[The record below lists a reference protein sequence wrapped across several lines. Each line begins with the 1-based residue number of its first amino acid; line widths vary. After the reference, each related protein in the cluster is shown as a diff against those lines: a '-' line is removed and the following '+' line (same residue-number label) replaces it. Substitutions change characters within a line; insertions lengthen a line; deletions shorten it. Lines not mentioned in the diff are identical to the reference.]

1 MVYYLFLL
9 SHNFP
14 ISFSTWILDIEVAH
28 HVCCSLSTFTQS
40 TPAQNSFVTL
50 PNSQSVVINRIGYV
64 FLSPD
69 LILNNVMFVPN
80 FHFNL
85 LSISSLTQSY
95 KSSINFMVD
104 SCTKGHTW
112 TKTIGMSRRHGS
124 LYFLNIVNFHATTPQ
139 IFSPCNNVSL
149 SQNEIWLYCLGHL
162 SYVMLQTLK
171 DEIEVKPNFGDSS
184 HCLVL
189 HLVKQCKL
197 HLFLTIIC
205 LFCLFNSYIVMFR
218 VSFTHLPLKVIDI
231 FYYC

>member
-50 PNSQSVVINRIGYV
+50 PNGQSVVINRIGYV

-85 LSISSLTQSY
+85 LSICSLTQSY

-104 SCTKGHTW
+104 SCTIQGHTR
-112 TKTIGMSRRHGS
+112 TKMIGMSRRHGS
-124 LYFLNIVNFHATTPQ
+124 LYFLNIVNFHSTTPQ

-149 SQNEIWLYCLGHL
+149 SQNEIWFYHLGHP
-162 SYVMLQTLK
+162 SYVTLQTLK
-171 DEIEVKPNFGDSS
+171 NEIEVKLNSGDSS
-184 HCLVL
+184 HCLVF
-189 HLVKQCKL
+189 HLVKRCKL
-197 HLFLTIIC
+197 HFISHNYL
-205 LFCLFNSYIVMFR
+205 SV
-218 VSFTHLPLKVIDI
+218 LPFQLIHCDV
-231 FYYC
+231 

>member
-1 MVYYLFLL
+1 MIYYLFLL
-9 SHNFP
+9 FHNFP

-80 FHFNL
+80 FYFNL

-95 KSSINFMVD
+95 KSSTNFMVD
-104 SCTKGHTW
+104 SCTIQGHTR
-112 TKTIGMSRRHGS
+112 TKTIGMSRRHGN
-124 LYFLNIVNFHATTPQ
+124 LYFLNIVNFHSTTPQ
-139 IFSPCNNVSL
+139 IFNPCNNVSL
-149 SQNEIWLYCLGHL
+149 SQNEIWLFRLGHP
-162 SYVMLQTLK
+162 SYVTLQTLK
-171 DEIEVKPNFGDSS
+171 DEIEVKPNSSDSS
-184 HCLVL
+184 HCLVF

-197 HLFLTIIC
+197 RFISHNYL
-205 LFCLFNSYIVMFR
+205 SV
-218 VSFTHLPLKVIDI
+218 LPFQLIHCDV
-231 FYYC
+231 